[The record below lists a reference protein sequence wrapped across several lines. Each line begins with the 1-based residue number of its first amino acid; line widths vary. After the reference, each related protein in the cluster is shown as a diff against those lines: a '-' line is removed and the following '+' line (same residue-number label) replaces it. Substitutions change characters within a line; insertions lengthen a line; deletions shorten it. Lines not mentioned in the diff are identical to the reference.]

1 MGGTAIRVVAMKTL
15 QRFLAVAALVVLCH
29 EGLAGPKAAHEQL
42 VTQPVLPTRMQS
54 FAPTIQPGAN
64 QRVADDF
71 GSSLNQRETKAKGR
85 FTWGILG
92 HGVGFNKRF

>member
-1 MGGTAIRVVAMKTL
+1 MKTL

-42 VTQPVLPTRMQS
+42 VSQPVLPTKMQS
-54 FAPTIQPGAN
+54 FAPAIQPGAG
-64 QRVADDF
+64 QRVADGF
-71 GSSLNQRETKAKGR
+71 GSSLNQRETKTKDR